1 MLYQEK
7 IIGHVYGYISHRKLV
22 EKQMMTAT
30 TVKSHK
36 LQEKGISR
44 KQEYRMPSHGSKLKY
59 VMDFRKVVT

>member
-7 IIGHVYGYISHRKLV
+7 IIGQLYGHISHRKLV
-22 EKQMMTAT
+22 EKQVITAT

-36 LQEKGISR
+36 SQEKEISR
-44 KQEYRMPSHGSKLKY
+44 KQEYRMPSNGSKVKY